1 MILYS
6 HYQTHLSTQKS
17 ERGGGGGGGMEH
29 NLREKNAI
37 IDATWGN

>member
-17 ERGGGGGGGMEH
+17 ERGGGEEGMAH

>member
-6 HYQTHLSTQKS
+6 HYQTHLSTKKS
-17 ERGGGGGGGMEH
+17 EKGGGGGGMEH

>member
-17 ERGGGGGGGMEH
+17 EKGGGGEMEH